1 MDIDVAGGFALAGD
15 LVVYLA
21 CAAYAVERVR
31 ALIREGAHDTGGP
44 RARVVAETIRE
55 RS

>member
-1 MDIDVAGGFALAGD
+1 MGIDVAGGFALAGD

-21 CAAYAVERVR
+21 CTAYTVERVR

-44 RARVVAETIRE
+44 RARVAAEATRK